1 MQMMQHLQ
9 WIISNYKLHATNLL
23 AYYKLYKSTNETDI
37 MLTEIDCDWVKI
49 THEFNQRINSIAPE
63 AQKIVLEMYA
73 NPVSQKIARRG
84 SL

>member
-1 MQMMQHLQ
+1 
-9 WIISNYKLHATNLL
+9 
-23 AYYKLYKSTNETDI
+23 